1 MAQTDRPLPI
11 PDMFRISG
19 PGEPDLRAAFHPKPG
34 VPVLQILSRRAQIGW
49 ARWNRFK
56 PRLECQG
63 QAEKRAL
70 EVEIRKGTALGDD
83 LRRPGKAGHKATKRL
98 FDFHDD
104 ACAVCCDQRRITAQ
118 LNAIAKSLLAIEQDP
133 LAGDIVRSE
142 PERLRKIA
150 LRDSSGWSLAAPLIF
165 DPSALEVAG
174 DQARQALEKMRIG
187 VVRTQR
193 NR

>member
-19 PGEPDLRAAFHPKPG
+19 PGEPDLRAAFRPKPG

-70 EVEIRKGTALGDD
+70 DVEIRKGTALGDD
-83 LRRPGKAGHKATKRL
+83 LRRPGKAGHKAAKRL
-98 FDFHDD
+98 FDFQDN
-104 ACAVCCDQRRITAQ
+104 ASPVCCDQRRVTAE
-118 LNAIAKSLLAIEQDP
+118 LNRIAKSLLAMTPDR
-133 LAGDIVRSE
+133 LARDIVLSE
-142 PERLRKIA
+142 P
-150 LRDSSGWSLAAPLIF
+150 
-165 DPSALEVAG
+165 
-174 DQARQALEKMRIG
+174 
-187 VVRTQR
+187 QR
-193 NR
+193 RR